1 MSLPVAVR
9 AGCGFSPPLMGVGVG
24 WICCSKTKLGIVHY
38 KWEGFWGTSLPLSL
52 SLPLLLFLRLSFF
65 LYMTVGVS
73 VKNCVCVHA
82 CVCLFVF
89 VSVCVYLYVHNG
101 FLSFAEHSGHSL
113 SDSTW
118 SLLCQTECV
127 SVETY
132 QANVCPPLALCT
144 HQQTRIHF
152 HMQSSDLCHAA
163 SFTSLLPVC
172 PHVLWSFV
180 TVSWVCFFFVTKGLK
195 RSLSRF
201 NTNTRTHTHNTL
213 VLMLFRCGRK
223 DNIACCR
230 DAIASYCR

>member
-9 AGCGFSPPLMGVGVG
+9 AGCGFSPPLMGMGVGG

-52 SLPLLLFLRLSFF
+52 SLPLLLFLPVF
-65 LYMTVGVS
+65 LFLCIWLLVYEGLCVCACLCVS
-73 VKNCVCVHA
+73 VRVC
-82 CVCLFVF
+82 
-89 VSVCVYLYVHNG
+89 VSVCVCLYVHNG

-180 TVSWVCFFFVTKGLK
+180 TVSWVCFFFLWLK
-195 RSLSRF
+195 VSKDLFHAS
-201 NTNTRTHTHNTL
+201 TQTHAPIHTIH
-213 VLMLFRCGRK
+213 
-223 DNIACCR
+223 
-230 DAIASYCR
+230 